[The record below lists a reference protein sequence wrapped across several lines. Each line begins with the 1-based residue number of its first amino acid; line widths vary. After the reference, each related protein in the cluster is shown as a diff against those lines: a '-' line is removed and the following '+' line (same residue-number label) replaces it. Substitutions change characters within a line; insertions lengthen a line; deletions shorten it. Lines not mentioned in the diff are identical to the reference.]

1 MKPMTATEVLA
12 RQKAHAA
19 IHDPRIKRAG
29 ERLAEAL
36 YGPFVDKVIKDL
48 KLGEK
53 K

>member
-12 RQKAHAA
+12 RQKAHDEYWTPRLQRAA
-19 IHDPRIKRAG
+19 ERI
-29 ERLAEAL
+29 AEVVL
-36 YGPFVDKVIKDL
+36 EPMTKVIKDL